1 MRATLT
7 NSRVKFSNILFPTDF
22 SASSEA
28 ALPYAEAIARHYGA
42 TLYPA
47 HVVPPEPY
55 HGLPMEPFPVTL
67 DYAWRSAE
75 EGLAKLATS
84 DEIKDIPHQVL
95 LKQGPLWD
103 VISEMTNK
111 YLIDL
116 IILGTHGRTGL
127 SKLAMGSV
135 AEEIYRRASCPVLC
149 VGPRVPHDKQKTPE
163 FRRILFATDF
173 SGASLAALPC
183 ALSFAEETQAQLT
196 LLHMIPLAPLSEQG
210 VVREAAVDKL
220 MKLIPTEAMAWCK
233 PEFEVRF
240 EFPTEGIVAAA
251 KRHSADLLVMGV
263 QRSAHPRAVSHLPWA
278 IVSEVIGQ
286 AVCPVL
292 TVRG

>member
-1 MRATLT
+1 MQATLT
-7 NSRVKFSNILFPTDF
+7 NTRVKFSNILFPTDF

-28 ALPYAEAIARHYGA
+28 ALPYAEAIVRHFGA

-55 HGLPMEPFPVTL
+55 HGLPMDPFPVTL

-75 EGLAKLATS
+75 ESLAKLATS
-84 DEIKDIPHQVL
+84 DRIKDIPHQVL

-103 VISEMTNK
+103 VISAMTNK
-111 YLIDL
+111 YLVDL

-149 VGPRVPHDKQKTPE
+149 VGPRVPHHEMQTPE
-163 FRRILFATDF
+163 FHRILFATDF
-173 SGASLAALPC
+173 SVSSLAALPY

-196 LLHMIPLAPLSEQG
+196 LLHMIPLAPLSEQE
-210 VVREAAVDKL
+210 VVRAAALDKL
-220 MKLIPTEAMAWCK
+220 MKLIPTAAMAWCT

-251 KRHSADLLVMGV
+251 KRHSADLVVMGV

>member
-1 MRATLT
+1 MLATLT
-7 NSRVKFSNILFPTDF
+7 NTRVKFSNILYPTDF

-55 HGLPMEPFPVTL
+55 QGLPMEPFPVTL

-75 EGLAKLATS
+75 EGLAKLATK
-84 DEIKDIPHQVL
+84 DRIKDIPHQVL

-103 VISEMTNK
+103 VMSAMTSK

-116 IILGTHGRTGL
+116 IVLGTHGRTGL

-149 VGPRVPHDKQKTPE
+149 VGPRVPHHERTPE
-163 FRRILFATDF
+163 FKRILFATDF
-173 SGASLAALPC
+173 SDASLAALPY

-196 LLHMIPLAPLSEQG
+196 LLHMIPLAPLSEQEF
-210 VVREAAVDKL
+210 VRTGALDKL
-220 MKLIPTEAMAWCK
+220 MKLVPTEAMAWCNL
-233 PEFEVRF
+233 EFEVRF

-251 KRHSADLLVMGV
+251 KRHGAHMVVMGV

-278 IVSEVIGQ
+278 IAAEVIGQ
-286 AVCPVL
+286 AVCPIL

>member
-1 MRATLT
+1 MQATLT
-7 NSRVKFSNILFPTDF
+7 NTRVEFSNILFPTDF
-22 SASSEA
+22 SATSEA
-28 ALPYAEAIARHYGA
+28 AFPYAEAIARHYGA

-55 HGLPMEPFPVTL
+55 QALPMDPFPVTL
-67 DYAWRSAE
+67 DYAWRNAE
-75 EGLAKLATS
+75 EGLARLATA
-84 DEIKDIPHQVL
+84 DCIKDIPHQVL

-103 VISEMTNK
+103 VMSAMSSK

-116 IILGTHGRTGL
+116 IVLGTHGRTGL

-149 VGPRVPHDKQKTPE
+149 VGPRVPQHERTPE
-163 FRRILFATDF
+163 FKRILFATDF
-173 SGASLAALPC
+173 SEASLAALPY

-196 LLHMIPLAPLSEQG
+196 LLHMIPLAPLSEQDT
-210 VVREAAVDKL
+210 VRAAALDKL
-220 MKLIPTEAMAWCK
+220 MKLVPTDAMAWCNLD
-233 PEFEVRF
+233 FEVRF

-251 KRHSADLLVMGV
+251 KRHAAHLVVMGV

-278 IVSEVIGQ
+278 IVAEVIGQ
-286 AVCPVL
+286 AVCPIL